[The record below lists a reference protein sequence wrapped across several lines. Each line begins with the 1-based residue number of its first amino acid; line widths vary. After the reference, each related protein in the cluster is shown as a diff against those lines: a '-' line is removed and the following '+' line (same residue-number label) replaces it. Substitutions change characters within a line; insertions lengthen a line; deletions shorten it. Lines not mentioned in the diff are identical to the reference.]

1 MPEYRY
7 AVETA
12 DETPENRDRFLF
24 GHAAP
29 MDVGPLSPSEIRV
42 VSDRKV
48 DQRVERYS
56 GDPAAPRRAATQP
69 EIDAY
74 DAAATSARVIA
85 EVDAPIMA
93 ALVDSVAAL
102 VAEHG
107 PGSGDEWSASD
118 LRQHVIDTLTP
129 LL

>member
-1 MPEYRY
+1 MEYRW

-12 DETPENRDRFLF
+12 TGEILY

-29 MDVGPLSPSEIRV
+29 YDCVPGLSPGQERV
-42 VSDRKV
+42 VTLAPV
-48 DQRVERYS
+48 DARAEKWDGASVVPKS
-56 GDPAAPRRAATQP
+56 GA
-69 EIDAY
+69 EIAAY
-74 DAAATSARVIA
+74 DAAAQQTGALSLI
-85 EVDAPIMA
+85 DAPVTA
-93 ALVDSVAAL
+93 AVLGGVFAL